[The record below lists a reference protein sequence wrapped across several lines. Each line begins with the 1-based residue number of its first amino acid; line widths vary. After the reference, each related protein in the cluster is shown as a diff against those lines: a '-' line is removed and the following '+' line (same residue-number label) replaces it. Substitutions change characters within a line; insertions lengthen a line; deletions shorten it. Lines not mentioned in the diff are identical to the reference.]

1 MSRSFRKLSESHELA
16 LSPLFYK
23 VRIYLRESPLFYKV
37 RIYLRESPLYSTR
50 YALVMWHLERA
61 DYNLN
66 QRILN
71 WESANLSESRNFEAY
86 FALI

>member
-16 LSPLFYK
+16 L
-23 VRIYLRESPLFYKV
+23 SPLFYKV